1 MVCGYRISV
10 LHRLPKL
17 HRRVRLPLTAACF
30 QHITKTF
37 LVKTMNPFDM
47 VKNLAGMQSQLKA
60 AQEKLAE
67 LEAEGSSGGNMVQV
81 TVNGKFELVDIKLDP
96 ICVDNRDVPMLQD
109 LIKAAHHAALEKMQD
124 EIKNQL
130 GPMVAGMNI
139 PGMGA

>member
-10 LHRLPKL
+10 LHRLPKPD
-17 HRRVRLPLTAACF
+17 RRVRLPLTACF

-37 LVKTMNPFDM
+37 LEKTMNPFDM

-96 ICVDNRDVPMLQD
+96 ICVDNRDIPMLQD
-109 LIKAAHHAALEKMQD
+109 LIKAAHHAALEKIQD

>member
-1 MVCGYRISV
+1 
-10 LHRLPKL
+10 
-17 HRRVRLPLTAACF
+17 
-30 QHITKTF
+30 
-37 LVKTMNPFDM
+37 MNPFDM

-109 LIKAAHHAALEKMQD
+109 LIKAAHHAALEKIQD
-124 EIKNQL
+124 DIKNQL

-139 PGMGA
+139 PGMGV